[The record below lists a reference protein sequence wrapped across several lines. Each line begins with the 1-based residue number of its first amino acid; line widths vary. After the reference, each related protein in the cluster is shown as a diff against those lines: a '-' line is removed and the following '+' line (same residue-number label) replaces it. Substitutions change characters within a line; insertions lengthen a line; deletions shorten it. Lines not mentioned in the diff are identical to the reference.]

1 MRIST
6 VYGRPIPLTAFVLS
20 AVFLLLVAF
29 PAVSQETGSEITVPS
44 HWSRYQA
51 PTSYPEGTEI
61 HIIVEGDTLWD
72 LAGRYF
78 ENPFLWPQLWD
89 ANRYVE
95 NPHLIY
101 PGDPLSIPDL
111 DVIRSQA
118 IAAGET
124 GPGGPGGGPGG
135 AGTGPGGAPGGGP
148 GGLPGTGAQ
157 GPAFY
162 PAYEEQTIACAG
174 YIGPRENE
182 DMRIVGS
189 EEGGAKVALASS
201 DIVYINKGTN
211 DGVSPGDRFFVQR
224 RVSFGWGLS
233 GAHIVRSGGVVVLAA
248 QENSA
253 MAEVTASCTDMW
265 IGDYLIPFEPIP
277 VPLLPKQP
285 LATRLTPE
293 TGQMR
298 GEIVASLDEIGSPA
312 EGYLVS
318 IDLGEGDGV
327 VPGNI
332 LTVFP
337 LSTPRC
343 AAKSSRRARHSHR
356 AARQRNG
363 AYHGELRLHGRGG
376 FDRAEIT
383 RKLGAL
389 RGALASPRSRRRLD
403 APTDRL
409 R

>member
-1 MRIST
+1 MTTCASRT

-29 PAVSQETGSEITVPS
+29 PAVSQETSSEITVPS

-51 PTSYPEGTEI
+51 PTSYPEGTAI

-111 DVIRSQA
+111 DVIRPEG
-118 IAAGET
+118 IAAGDT

-135 AGTGPGGAPGGGP
+135 ARTGPGGEPGGGP
-148 GGLPGTGAQ
+148 GGLPGSGAQ

-162 PAYEEQTIACAG
+162 PAYEEQSILCAG
-174 YIGPRENE
+174 YIGPPENE

-189 EEGGAKVALASS
+189 EEGDAKFALASS
-201 DIVYINKGTN
+201 DIVYINRGMN
-211 DGVSPGDRFFVQR
+211 DGVNPGDRFYVQR

-233 GAHIVRSGGVVVLAA
+233 GAHIVRSGVIVILAA

-253 MAEVTASCTDMW
+253 LAEVTASCTDMW
-265 IGDYLIPFEPIP
+265 VGDYLIPFEPIP
-277 VPLLPKQP
+277 VPLLPMQP
-285 LATRLTPE
+285 IVTRLTPE

-298 GEIVASLDEIGSPA
+298 GVIVASLDDVASLG

-318 IDLGEGDGV
+318 IDLGEEDGV
-327 VPGNI
+327 VPGNMFTVFRYI
-332 LTVFP
+332 YPNAPRVVLGELAVLTVQRDNA
-337 LSTPRC
+337 TARIM
-343 AAKSSRRARHSHR
+343 SSYDFMVA
-356 AARQRNG
+356 G
-363 AYHGELRLHGRGG
+363 DLIEL
-376 FDRAEIT
+376 
-383 RKLGAL
+383 K
-389 RGALASPRSRRRLD
+389 
-403 APTDRL
+403 
-409 R
+409 

>member
-1 MRIST
+1 MTCASRT

-29 PAVSQETGSEITVPS
+29 PAVSQDQSQEMSSEITVPD

-111 DVIRSQA
+111 DVIRPEA

-124 GPGGPGGGPGG
+124 GPGGPGGGPGE
-135 AGTGPGGAPGGGP
+135 AGIGPGGAPGGGP

-162 PAYEEQTIACAG
+162 PAFEEQTIACAG

-182 DMRIVGS
+182 DMRVVGS
-189 EEGGAKVALASS
+189 EEGSAKVALASS

-211 DGVSPGDRFFVQR
+211 DGVRPGDRFFVQR

-233 GAHIVRSGGVVVLAA
+233 GAHIVRSGAVVVLAA

-253 MAEVTASCTDMW
+253 LAEVTASCTDMW

-285 LATRLTPE
+285 TATSLTPE

-298 GEIVASLDEIGSPA
+298 GEIVASLDEIGSLA
-312 EGYLVS
+312 AGYLVS
-318 IDLGEGDGV
+318 IDLGEEDGV

-332 LTVFP
+332 FTVFRYIYPDAPRRVLGELAILTVQP
-337 LSTPRC
+337 ENAT
-343 AAKSSRRARHSHR
+343 AR
-356 AARQRNG
+356 
-363 AYHGELRLHGRGG
+363 
-376 FDRAEIT
+376 I
-383 RKLGAL
+383 
-389 RGALASPRSRRRLD
+389 LASYDFMVVGDLIE
-403 APTDRL
+403 L
-409 R
+409 K